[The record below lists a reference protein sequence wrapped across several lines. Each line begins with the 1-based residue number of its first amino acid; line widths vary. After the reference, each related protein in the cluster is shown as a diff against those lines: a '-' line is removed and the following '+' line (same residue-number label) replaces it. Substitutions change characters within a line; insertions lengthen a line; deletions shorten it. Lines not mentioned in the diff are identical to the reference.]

1 MALQRPAV
9 LAALVTPVSAAFL
22 LRTPFPCL
30 AGEDPSVPAPWE
42 IG

>member
-9 LAALVTPVSAAFL
+9 LAALVTPASTAFL
-22 LRTPFPCL
+22 LWTASPGV